1 MTIEEVQNSSNLQH
15 TPSILAK
22 KKNSL
27 HVGIC
32 ICILQVWHKE
42 LISKATP
49 LFVFVFMWSLIIQT
63 SSFYLRKYQLQWF
76 SADRAYAET
85 FWWAIF
91 LFKLSG
97 SHVHQADFL
106 VVWRKNTLADP
117 YQPRQPDPLWKM
129 TGSPGQTRPL
139 LWINK
144 SSSWEKICRLIFFQ
158 IPVGIWWHWV
168 SRGHYLLVLGGTG

>member
-1 MTIEEVQNSSNLQH
+1 MQNSSNLQH

-22 KKNSL
+22 KNCL

-63 SSFYLRKYQLQWF
+63 SSFYLRKYQRQWF
-76 SADRAYAET
+76 AADRAYSET

-97 SHVHQADFL
+97 SHVHQVDFL
-106 VVWRKNTLADP
+106 VVWRKNTLAGP
-117 YQPRQPDPLWKM
+117 YQPLKILIRLKEM
-129 TGSPGQTRPL
+129 KTKNTRPL
-139 LWINK
+139 PTLPTTITPPLALMLPKVQGKNRMLL
-144 SSSWEKICRLIFFQ
+144 SW
-158 IPVGIWWHWV
+158 WWWWW
-168 SRGHYLLVLGGTG
+168 